1 MERRRSDGSLNH
13 TISGGVSW
21 DVQSKCSALAK
32 ASVGADAMHRRTL
45 VMRINSF
52 AVMAVLSLLGVLS
65 SFPSSH
71 AQARCNLMHDLVPAN
86 PPNPDPQLN
95 PPKLTLDFDS
105 TKPVDAA
112 TRDSILNNIMETGI
126 PCQETATGDGP
137 EREKKTQLEHR
148 QRGFDFYSWLT
159 FIALNSPADGRTRI
173 DKSLPNTKAKWEDRA
188 NFKQLLDVMLPNGA
202 EPEWDKKSP
211 PPGCESEFKPESD
224 MGIEMINESYD
235 QPFKTGPLIDQQ
247 GNYALFD
254 ILMNKDMFDYI
265 KEHKLYSKDEQ
276 QSERN
281 SKLKIDF
288 PAGKNPPKGQVEGG
302 GPGGIIIKVSWKIL
316 ESEEEKRKF
325 HTVEA
330 AISMPRHDPNTL
342 PRCVRKT
349 LGLVGFHVMHKT
361 VSRLQWIWTSFE
373 HVDNVPEQSEI
384 GKKKSWNF
392 YKFCTGK
399 ACPPVNQTPPR
410 PWHPVEALALKFHTP
425 FKSQIVRTTP
435 LTDDT
440 KKMNKK
446 FQELLRGTVWA
457 NYMLLSTQWPSDFN
471 CARKTAHDPAAE
483 PLPDTDLE
491 KEPDMNCAPAPT
503 FLANSTLETYSQGEV
518 PLASSSCMACHGNAT
533 SYQRPASDA
542 EQPGPD
548 GKPNFKFFN
557 QTDFT
562 FILEK
567 TR

>member
-1 MERRRSDGSLNH
+1 MRNNRSAAVAVLGL
-13 TISGGVSW
+13 
-21 DVQSKCSALAK
+21 
-32 ASVGADAMHRRTL
+32 VGA
-45 VMRINSF
+45 
-52 AVMAVLSLLGVLS
+52 LS
-65 SFPSSH
+65 SFHSLQ
-71 AQARCNLMHDLVPAN
+71 AQAPVQPVPTAPAPIQRCNLMHDLVPAN
-86 PPNPDPQLN
+86 QPNQPPR
-95 PPKLTLDFDS
+95 LTLDLDPK
-105 TKPVDAA
+105 KPVDVA
-112 TRDSILNNIMETGI
+112 TKDSILNNIMETGI
-126 PCQETATGDGP
+126 PCQETVTGDGP
-137 EREKKTQLEHR
+137 DKTKTQLENR

-173 DKSLPNTKAKWEDRA
+173 DKSLLNTKTKWEDRA
-188 NFKQLLDVMLPNGA
+188 NFKQLLDVMLPNG
-202 EPEWDKKSP
+202 EQPEWDKKFP

-224 MGIEMINESYD
+224 MGIEMINETYD

-254 ILMNKDMFDYI
+254 ILMNKEMFDYI
-265 KEHKLYSKDEQ
+265 KQHQLYKRAEQ
-276 QSERN
+276 ESQNN
-281 SKLKIDF
+281 SRLKIDF
-288 PAGKNPPKGQVEGG
+288 PAGKNPEKGQIDGG
-302 GPGGIIIKVSWKIL
+302 QPGGIIIKVSWKIL
-316 ESEEEKRKF
+316 DTEAEKRRF
-325 HTVEA
+325 HTVDA
-330 AISMPRHDPNTL
+330 VISMPRHGPEKPPCL
-342 PRCVRKT
+342 RKT

-361 VSRLQWIWTSFE
+361 ESRLQWIWTSFE
-373 HVDNVPEQSEI
+373 HVDNVPEQQEI
-384 GKKKSWNF
+384 KSRKLKRSYSF
-392 YKFCTGK
+392 YNPGCTT
-399 ACPPVNQTPPR
+399 CPVNQTPPR
-410 PWHPVEALALKFHTP
+410 PWEPKQSLGLKFHSP
-425 FKSQIVRTTP
+425 FKSQIVRTIP

-446 FQELLRGTVWA
+446 FQEILRGTVWE

-471 CARKTAHDPAAE
+471 CAGKTAHKPPIE

-503 FLANSTLETYSQGEV
+503 FLANSTLETYSQGDT

-562 FILEK
+562 FMLEK